1 MLVFGV
7 ILVHIFPHPDTF
19 YAVYVLALF
28 TKFSAVA
35 ANYYGKTKRYFKVR
49 MYEDLG
55 ISTNWGEELGEELN
69 HGFTTK
75 EHLFLCNHSPDF
87 EDFSV
92 LDANNNDIKVTLMES
107 LLINR
112 DHPLLNKNKQSVYLE
127 LFDN

>member
-1 MLVFGV
+1 MQCMFWHCLQSSVLWLLTIMIKLNV
-7 ILVHIFPHPDTF
+7 ILKSECTKTWEFPH
-19 YAVYVLALF
+19 
-28 TKFSAVA
+28 S
-35 ANYYGKTKRYFKVR
+35 
-49 MYEDLG
+49 
-55 ISTNWGEELGEELN
+55 WGEELN